1 MGARSRTRAAS
12 TGTPEDVPWT
22 PARVVASTL
31 LAVSTLLLVAVG
43 TAGESAAKP
52 GLEPRGAWS
61 PVGLLSAWA
70 PGPALVTGMLW
81 AAYALGAVGVVLH
94 LRFGLPRLPTRGLPW
109 WARFGLTYLA
119 LLAFWSFGPF
129 GSADHTNYAAY
140 GRIAVLGG
148 DPWLTAPNA
157 WPGHDPVISAVRP
170 PWDGTASIYGP
181 FATLLQMLASWV
193 GGDSLRVTVWVWF
206 VICLA
211 AWGAV
216 PALLLSAGAPESR
229 VRALWTA
236 NPLILGV
243 GLFGAHVDVV
253 AAALV
258 VLTIWAAPRS
268 AWVAGLFAGLT
279 VSTKVTAGVV
289 VVAVLVAWW
298 THGRREFASRA
309 GQFVGVALVTAGA
322 LHWWAG
328 SHVFD
333 QLDRARRSI
342 SLATPWRPLFEALAG
357 PLGGSAA
364 RNLVAVLSVVVALV
378 LVVVLTRLTRGL
390 APATVVGASARW
402 TFVLATAYALAAAY
416 SLPWY
421 VLTSWALLP
430 VLAASVLDRAMLL
443 HLFAVTVAYVPGRVE
458 AMTPTVERVTLWV
471 RRVPVPYAVLAVWA
485 WLTLAAV
492 RGSRRPSSPR
502 PPAP

>member
-1 MGARSRTRAAS
+1 
-12 TGTPEDVPWT
+12 VPWT
-22 PARVVASTL
+22 PVRVLAAVL
-31 LAVSTLLLVAVG
+31 LAVSSLLLVAVAM
-43 TAGESAAKP
+43 AGESAAKP
-52 GLEPRGAWS
+52 GLGPGS
-61 PVGLLSAWA
+61 PLMTGPLASWA

-81 AAYALGAVGVVLH
+81 AAYGLGAIGVLLH
-94 LRFGLPRLPTRGLPW
+94 LRFGLPLARAVSGVPW
-109 WARFGLTYLA
+109 WLKAVGAVLA
-119 LLAFWSFGPF
+119 LWVFLWLAPF

-140 GRIAVLGG
+140 GRIAALGG
-148 DPWLTAPNA
+148 DPYLTAPNA
-157 WPGHDPVISAVRP
+157 WPGADPVISAVRP
-170 PWDGTASIYGP
+170 PWDGTTSVYGP
-181 FATLLQMLASWV
+181 FATLLQKGAAWL
-193 GGDSLRVTVWVWF
+193 GGDNLRATVWFWF
-206 VICLA
+206 LLVLV

-216 PALLLSAGAPESR
+216 PGLLRSSGVSESR
-229 VRALWTA
+229 VLALWTA
-236 NPLILGV
+236 NPLVLGV
-243 GLFGAHVDVV
+243 GLFGAHVDTV

-268 AWVAGLFAGLT
+268 AWLAGLCAGLT

-289 VVAVLVAWW
+289 VLAVLVAWW

-309 GQFVGVALVTAGA
+309 GQFVGIALVTAGA

-357 PLGGSAA
+357 PLGGAGA
-364 RNLVAVLSVVVALV
+364 RNLVAALSVVVALV

-458 AMTPTVERVTLWV
+458 AMSPAVERVTLWV
-471 RRVPVPYAVLAVWA
+471 RRVPVPYAVLAVWV
-485 WLTLAAV
+485 WLCVSAGPRASAR
-492 RGSRRPSSPR
+492 RGVTAR
-502 PPAP
+502 

>member
-1 MGARSRTRAAS
+1 MAARLRTWLAS
-12 TGTPEDVPWT
+12 VRTPEDVPWT
-22 PARVVASTL
+22 PGRVLAFAF

-52 GLEPRGAWS
+52 GLGRSEWAPT
-61 PVGLLSAWA
+61 GLLSSWA

-81 AAYALGAVGVVLH
+81 AAYGLGAAGVLLH
-94 LRFGLPRLPTRGLPW
+94 LHLGLPRLSTRGMPW
-109 WARFGLTYLA
+109 WLRLGLTYLA
-119 LLAFWSFGPF
+119 VLALWSVGPF

-140 GRIAVLGG
+140 GRIAALGG
-148 DPWLTAPNA
+148 DPYLTPPNA
-157 WPGHDPVISAVRP
+157 WPGADAVISAVRP
-170 PWDGTASIYGP
+170 PWDGTPSVYGP
-181 FATLLQMLASWV
+181 FATLLQMVASWF
-193 GGDSLRVTVWVWF
+193 GGDNLHDTVWAWLLV
-206 VICLA
+206 VIL

-216 PALLLSAGAPESR
+216 PALLVSAGAPATR

-243 GLFGAHVDVV
+243 GLFGAHVDILV
-253 AAALV
+253 AALV

-279 VSTKVTAGVV
+279 VSTKITAGVV
-289 VVAVLVAWW
+289 LVGVLAAWW
-298 THGRREFASRA
+298 SQERRGFAWRA
-309 GQFVGVALVTAGA
+309 TQFVGVALVTAGA
-322 LHWWAG
+322 LLWWAG

-342 SLATPWRPLFEALAG
+342 SFATPWRPLFQALAG
-357 PLGGSAA
+357 PMSASSA
-364 RNLVAVLSVVVALV
+364 RNLVAALSILVALV
-378 LVVVLTRLTRGL
+378 LVVVLTRLTQRL

-458 AMTPTVERVTLWV
+458 TMTPAVERVTLWV

>member
-1 MGARSRTRAAS
+1 VRVAA
-12 TGTPEDVPWT
+12 
-22 PARVVASTL
+22 VAL
-31 LAVSTLLLVAVG
+31 LAVSVLLLLAVG

-52 GLEPRGAWS
+52 GLGPAGDLVG
-61 PVGLLSAWA
+61 VGLLSFWA

-81 AAYALGAVGVVLH
+81 AAYGLGAVGVLLH
-94 LRFGLPRLPTRGLPW
+94 LRFGLPRLPGWPATPFWLR
-109 WARFGLTYLA
+109 A
-119 LLAFWSFGPF
+119 LGVLVAALVYASLSPF

-148 DPWLTAPNA
+148 DPWLTAPNT

-193 GGDSLRVTVWVWF
+193 GGDNLRDTVWVWLT
-206 VICLA
+206 VCLL
-211 AWGAV
+211 AWLAV
-216 PALLLSAGAPESR
+216 PSLLVSAGAPPSR

-243 GLFGAHVDVV
+243 GLLGAHVDTV

-268 AWVAGLFAGLT
+268 AWAAGLFAGLT

-289 VVAVLVAWW
+289 VLAVLVAWW

-309 GQFVGVALVTAGA
+309 GQFVGVALVTVGA

-357 PLGGSAA
+357 PLGGSGA

-458 AMTPTVERVTLWV
+458 AMTPAVERVTLWV